1 MMPSRGMGD
10 INPSKMPT
18 AKTITRK
25 DDPDKVEMFSGGGL
39 YANIAAKKKRIAAGS
54 GEKMRK
60 AGAKGAPKK
69 SDFVSAAKTA
79 SFKEGGKSRV
89 NEAGNYTKPSLRK
102 RLFGQIKAGG
112 KGGAP
117 GQWSARKAQM
127 LAQAYKKAG
136 GGYKD

>member
-1 MMPSRGMGD
+1 MLPSRGMGA
-10 INPSKMPT
+10 IRPSKMPK

-25 DDPDKVEMFSGGGL
+25 DDPNKVEMFSGGGL

-69 SDFVSAAKTA
+69 SDFANAAKTA
-79 SFKEGGKSRV
+79 SFKERGKSRV
-89 NEAGNYTKPSLRK
+89 NEAGNYTKPGMRK
-102 RLFGQIKAGG
+102 ALFERIKAGG

-127 LAQAYKKAG
+127 LAQQYKKSG
-136 GGYKD
+136 GGYRD

>member
-25 DDPDKVEMFSGGGL
+25 DDPDKVKVF
-39 YANIAAKKKRIAAGS
+39 
-54 GEKMRK
+54 K
-60 AGAKGAPKK
+60 A
-69 SDFVSAAKTA
+69 
-79 SFKEGGKSRV
+79 GGKSRV
-89 NEAGNYTKPSLRK
+89 NEAGNYTKPGMRK
-102 RLFGQIKAGG
+102 AIFERIKAGG
-112 KGGAP
+112 KGGNP

-127 LAQAYKKAG
+127 LAQQYKKSG